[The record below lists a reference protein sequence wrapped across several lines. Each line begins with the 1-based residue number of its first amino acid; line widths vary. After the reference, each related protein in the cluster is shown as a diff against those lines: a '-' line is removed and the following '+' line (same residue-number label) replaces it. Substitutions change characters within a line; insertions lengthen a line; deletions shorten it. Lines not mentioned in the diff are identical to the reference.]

1 MAAGTTV
8 ARINTIVTANTTQFT
23 AAMNKAQTRA
33 GKFAAAAG
41 AAAKAA
47 SGPLTMALIGVGG
60 AAIKAATDFDD
71 SMTKIESLVGIAGD
85 EVDAMAESVKA
96 LSGETAQAPAKLA
109 DAMFFIQSAGL
120 RGATAMETLEASA
133 KASAVGL
140 GDVTEIADLA
150 TSALNAYGEEN
161 LSAVQA
167 TDVLT
172 AAVRE
177 GKLEASELAGSMG
190 RVLPI
195 ASAMGV
201 RFDEVGAAFAAL
213 SRTGTNAAEAATQV
227 RGILSSL
234 LRPTQQAE
242 EALTG
247 MGLSSEGL
255 RQQIKDEGLLATLQ
269 TLAEEFDGNAAA
281 SASVF
286 GNVRAL
292 SGVMDLMGANVE
304 TTEAIFANMRDTTG
318 TLDEAFS
325 VVSDTAG
332 FKFRQ
337 ALADIQEALV
347 SIGQTVL
354 PVVMTMLEG
363 ARSMVEAFKAMPT
376 PLKLAAAAMAAFVVA
391 SGPIGQIALAV
402 GGLLYAFGKMGEES
416 RRAKDRQA
424 ALTEEFKA
432 ANDPAATMIDRM
444 TELAASIE
452 DVGDEADDATRPV
465 NNLVGSNLA
474 LGMAMDN
481 EVLPLFDDL
490 GISMDDIAAAAENGS
505 DEFQNMEKRFH
516 TTANRGTELR
526 RNFDQLSE
534 AERKVAEQLVAAY
547 EAGDLTHAQFDAM
560 LDVVDETA
568 DAFDDNRKELE
579 KQSEEFIKSADAVK
593 LLNDANLDGE
603 KILADWTR
611 AGVSYVDMAR
621 SIDYITSGAADAA
634 NQYNIEAKRAGI
646 TTGDLADEL
655 EDAED
660 PTLDIAEALDEAT
673 EAAESL
679 EQQFRDLMGT
689 ILSEGQALA
698 EAEMLALDFKEIVE
712 DMGDKSLP
720 ELQLQFGQMAEDAAA
735 AIGRIVDAGGDLD
748 GPEVNAAFTSFVE
761 SIGAIAAAGDV
772 AVSEIGA
779 AIDALE
785 RMSGIEIPIDL
796 RLNLFAQAYG
806 ITTAQFANQ
815 LGSIDFGAAFGAEG
829 GIVTRPTRA
838 IIGEAGP
845 EAVVPLDRTPG
856 SSPLP
861 AGFGGGGDTH
871 ITINMPSG
879 SNGDDVVRALQDYV
893 RRRGSI
899 PVPVGSARY

>member
-8 ARINTIVTANTTQFT
+8 ARINTIVTANTAQFD
-23 AAMNKAQTRA
+23 ASMRRAQTTA
-33 GKFAAAAG
+33 GRFAARAG

-47 SGPLTMALIGVGG
+47 SGPLTLGLIGAGT
-60 AAIKAATDFDD
+60 AAVRAATQFDD
-71 SMTKIESLVGIAGD
+71 SMTKIESLVGVAGS
-85 EVDAMAESVKA
+85 EVDKMKESVRA
-96 LSGETAQAPAKLA
+96 LSGETAQAPAQLA

-133 KASAVGL
+133 KAAAVGL

-255 RQQIKDEGLLATLQ
+255 RRQIREEGLLATLQ

-292 SGVMDLMGANVE
+292 SGVMDLMGANVA
-304 TTEAIFANMRDTTG
+304 TTEQIFANMADTTG
-318 TLDEAFS
+318 TLDEAFG
-325 VVSDTAG
+325 VVSETAG
-332 FKFRQ
+332 FKFQQ
-337 ALADIQEALV
+337 AMADLQERMI
-347 SIGQTVL
+347 SIGETLIPIVL
-354 PVVMTMLEG
+354 QMLEG
-363 ARSMVEAFKAMPT
+363 VQFLIEGFQDMHPAA
-376 PLKLAAAAMAAFVVA
+376 LLAAGALTAIVVA
-391 SGPIGQIALAV
+391 SGPLGQISIAV
-402 GGLLYAFGKMGEES
+402 GGLLYVFGEMAGQARE
-416 RRAKDRQA
+416 AKERQE
-424 ALTEEFKA
+424 ALTEEFIEA
-432 ANDPAATMIDRM
+432 ETPAHTMIVRM
-444 TELAASIE
+444 EELAAAIQ
-452 DVGDEADDATRPV
+452 DVADAADDTAPEIDGIIGSAVAT
-465 NNLVGSNLA
+465 SLA
-474 LGMAMDN
+474 LER
-481 EVLPLFDDL
+481 EVLPVFDDL
-490 GISMDDIAAAAENGS
+490 NITMNDVAAVAESGT
-505 DEFQNMEKRFH
+505 DEFQKLQDVLKDTQSADAMR
-516 TTANRGTELR
+516 TSI
-526 RNFDQLSE
+526 RNLTG
-534 AERKVAEQLVAAY
+534 AEREMAEALIDA
-547 EAGDLTHAQFDAM
+547 FDARDINLKQM
-560 LDVVDETA
+560 NDSLDVIDETA
-568 DAFDDNRKELE
+568 DAFDDSREALE
-579 KQSEEFIKSADAVK
+579 AQAKALVENGDAIRI
-593 LLNDANLDGE
+593 LNSIYLDGE
-603 KILADWTR
+603 GIVAEFQRQNLTNLEI
-611 AGVSYVDMAR
+611 MAR
-621 SIDYITSGAADAA
+621 VDTLVQNHTESLNKLNPAAQAAAGAT
-634 NQYNIEAKRAGI
+634 E
-646 TTGDLADEL
+646 DLGVEMT
-655 EDAED
+655 DAED
-660 PTLDIAEALDEAT
+660 PTLDLAEALDEAT

-779 AIDALE
+779 AISALE

-845 EAVVPLDRTPG
+845 EAVVPLHRTPG